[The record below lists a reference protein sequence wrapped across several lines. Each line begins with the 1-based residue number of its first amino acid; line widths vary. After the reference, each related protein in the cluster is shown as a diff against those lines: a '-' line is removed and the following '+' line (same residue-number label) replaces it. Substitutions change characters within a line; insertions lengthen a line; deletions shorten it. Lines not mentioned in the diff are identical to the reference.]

1 MSFEDFFHSFLR
13 RRKIL
18 ANKIGKLDVAPSVTT
33 KIADFKKWYL
43 FGSKLIIIAVVF
55 NEQFQIMEELS
66 STTSPKE
73 ETVGINVVG

>member
-1 MSFEDFFHSFLR
+1 MW
-13 RRKIL
+13 
-18 ANKIGKLDVAPSVTT
+18 PTVTT